1 MAISTSCSDMAL
13 PFLSR
18 TGRAKILAMEDLR
31 LLFMIRGEQEI
42 GVVDVVSADD
52 ARVCSYGLV
61 VKDCA

>member
-1 MAISTSCSDMAL
+1 MAL

-42 GVVDVVSADD
+42 GVVDVDSADD
-52 ARVCSYGLV
+52 ARACSYGLV
-61 VKDCA
+61 VNDCA

>member
-1 MAISTSCSDMAL
+1 MAL